1 MNHLQRS
8 IREREKEREVERWR
22 EEWEGVRRGGLEE
35 KMVTEVEIRS
45 LRAQVNSLQK
55 VGARAQSWR

>member
-1 MNHLQRS
+1 M
-8 IREREKEREVERWR
+8 
-22 EEWEGVRRGGLEE
+22 RRGGLEE

-55 VGARAQSWR
+55 VGVRVRRAGDKINARD